1 MKIGQLADRSGL
13 SVHTIRYYERIGL
26 MPPPARD
33 AGGRRDYDPSV
44 LDWTRFLDRLKATG
58 MPIREMRRYAALRAE
73 GPATG
78 PERRALLVAHRAAV
92 RARIAALTEGLAVLD
107 AKIESYPDPTD
118 RNPDDD

>member
-1 MKIGQLADRSGL
+1 MKIGQLAECSGL

-26 MPPPARD
+26 MPPPDRD
-33 AGGRRDYDPSV
+33 GGGRRDYDPAI

-78 PERRALLVAHRAAV
+78 PARRALLEAHREGV
-92 RARIAALTEGLAVLD
+92 RARIAALTEGLSVLD
-107 AKIESYPDPTD
+107 AKIDGYAMDEETT
-118 RNPDDD
+118 RND